1 MLERAGTVKR
11 RPLHDGLI
19 WGLPSAPTRIV
30 RRGRTKIM
38 SVATAL
44 VERLET
50 RLPKVIDARTHGII
64 DYCHAAFFFGMALM
78 CRRSNPRAA
87 IAAAATGGFV
97 LVQSLLTDYPLGAA
111 KIIPFSVH
119 GQMDAAFAA
128 SSFAMPRLFGFTGTP
143 AATVFTTNG
152 FVEGSVVGMTNWDSN
167 EARAEEREN
176 AGYAAEGSIA
186 AD

>member
-1 MLERAGTVKR
+1 
-11 RPLHDGLI
+11 
-19 WGLPSAPTRIV
+19 
-30 RRGRTKIM
+30 M

-44 VERLET
+44 VEKLEE

-78 CRRSNPRAA
+78 CRKSNPRAA

-97 LVQSLLTDYPLGAA
+97 LVESLLTDYPLGAA

-128 SSFAMPRLFGFTGTP
+128 SSFAVPRLCGFSGTP
-143 AATVFTTNG
+143 AAAIFTTNG
-152 FVEGSVVGMTNWDSN
+152 FVEGTVVGMTNWDSDD
-167 EARAEEREN
+167 ARAEEQESPNWGQRS
-176 AGYAAEGSIA
+176 GMA

>member
-1 MLERAGTVKR
+1 
-11 RPLHDGLI
+11 
-19 WGLPSAPTRIV
+19 
-30 RRGRTKIM
+30 M

-44 VERLET
+44 VEKLET

-64 DYCHAAFFFGMALM
+64 DYCHAAFFFGMALA
-78 CRRSNPRAA
+78 CRKSNPRAA

-97 LVQSLLTDYPLGAA
+97 LVESLLTDYPLGV
-111 KIIPFSVH
+111 KKVIPFSVH

-128 SSFAMPRLFGFTGTP
+128 SSFVMPKLFGFANTP

-152 FVEGSVVGMTNWDSN
+152 FVEGGVVGMTNWDSDD
-167 EARAEEREN
+167 ARAEEREYA
-176 AGYAAEGSIA
+176 AGYAAEGSMA

>member
-1 MLERAGTVKR
+1 
-11 RPLHDGLI
+11 
-19 WGLPSAPTRIV
+19 
-30 RRGRTKIM
+30 M

-44 VERLET
+44 VEKLEN

-78 CRRSNPRAA
+78 CRKSNPRAA
-87 IAAAATGGFV
+87 VAAAATGGFV

-128 SSFAMPRLFGFTGTP
+128 SSFAVPKLCGFAGTP

-152 FVEGSVVGMTNWDSN
+152 FVEGSVVGMTNWDSDD
-167 EARAEEREN
+167 ARAEERE
-176 AGYAAEGSIA
+176 GSDWEQRSNMA